1 MELARMTWEEAAR
14 LPADCVALLPV
25 GAVEQHGPV
34 LPLGT
39 DAAIASHLARTAAE
53 RGNRVLLP
61 TLAVGVSHEHRQFP
75 GTLAVS
81 SDQLRDL
88 AISLGRALA
97 SHGVR
102 RLVFVNGHGSNATP
116 LAEAA
121 LRLREESAY
130 AFVFNWWQSIPET
143 LAALFP
149 RGDAHGGA
157 VETSAM
163 LVVDPES
170 VRTSRMVHARAD
182 RGARSPWGRFVEGVQ
197 VAFDAA
203 EFSELGNVGD
213 PSLADAEKGKRI
225 LSEAAE
231 CLNRFCAWFAAQP
244 DDALRAPSSKP

>member
-75 GTLAVS
+75 GTLAVTP
-81 SDQLRDL
+81 DQLRDW
-88 AISLGRALA
+88 AISMGRSLA
-97 SHGVR
+97 AHGVR
-102 RLVFVNGHGSNATP
+102 RLVFVNGHGSNAAP

-157 VETSAM
+157 VEASAM

-170 VRTSRMVHARAD
+170 VRTGRMAQASAD
-182 RGARSPWGRFVEGVQ
+182 RGARAPWGEFVEGVQ

-213 PSLADAEKGKRI
+213 PSLADAKKGKRI

-231 CLNRFCAWFAAQP
+231 CLDRFCSWLAAQR
-244 DDALRAPSSKP
+244 DDTLRPPSPRP

>member
-1 MELARMTWEEAAR
+1 MELVRMTWEEIAR

-39 DAAIASHLARTAAE
+39 DAAIASHLARAAAE
-53 RGNRVLLP
+53 RGNRILLP
-61 TLAVGVSHEHRQFP
+61 ALAVGVSHEHRQFP
-75 GTLAVS
+75 GTLSVGP
-81 SDQLRDL
+81 DQLRDL
-88 AISLGRALA
+88 AISLGRSLA
-97 SHGVR
+97 PHGIR
-102 RLVFVNGHGSNATP
+102 RVVFVNGHGSNAAP

-130 AFVFNWWQSIPET
+130 AFVFNWWQAIPET

-157 VETSAM
+157 VEASAM

-170 VRTSRMVHARAD
+170 VRTNRMADASTD

-213 PSLADAEKGKRI
+213 PSLADAAKGKEI

-231 CLNRFCAWFAAQP
+231 HLNRFCAWLAAQP
-244 DDALRAPSSKP
+244 DDTLRPPPWRP